1 MSNIKELNE
10 QIETLKR
17 LIQEERRQYDIR
29 VWKNIKSVRERNGY
43 TQKEFGELL
52 GLSRE
57 KMGQIE
63 TGRLQLKVKVL
74 IEICQ
79 LLDESAD
86 EILGLDAAD
95 HKQASRALKVGS

>member
-1 MSNIKELNE
+1 MSKVKELAE
-10 QIETLKR
+10 QIETIKR
-17 LIQEERRQYDIR
+17 LIQEERRKYDIR
-29 VWKNIKSVRERNGY
+29 VGKNIKSVRERNGY

-95 HKQASRALKVGS
+95 HKQASRALKGA